1 MTNIFDPAREQQ
13 QITPLAE
20 RLSETPRTPAQL
32 AWRRF
37 LDNRLAVVSAIFLL
51 GVAVVALFAPLLA
64 THLPNAID
72 LSSSRQAPNEE
83 HWFGTDS
90 SGRDVYSRI
99 IFGTRVSLAVGM
111 AAAVAA
117 AVLGLI
123 VGMVAG
129 LLGGWVDAV
138 FMRLADIILSFPTL
152 LVVLALV
159 ALTGPSIY
167 TIILAIGMFEWP
179 TTARVVRSV
188 ALTARELDYVSAS
201 RNFGAG
207 TLHMVRTHILPVV
220 ISPLTVVGTVL
231 VARAIMLEATLS
243 FLGLGVAPPTA
254 TWGGMLNEAQNI
266 SVLQNMP
273 WLWISSGLAIALVVM
288 AVNFFGDGLRD
299 AQDPRSRR

>member
-1 MTNIFDPAREQQ
+1 MTDKSTPAGEQQ
-13 QITPLAE
+13 LRQPLSE
-20 RLSETPRTPAQL
+20 RLTETVRTPGQL

-37 LDNRLAVVSAIFLL
+37 LDNRLAVVSALL
-51 GVAVVALFAPLLA
+51 LLLVVAVAFLAPVLA
-64 THLPNAID
+64 THHPNAID
-72 LSSSRQAPNEE
+72 LSSSRQAPSAE

-99 IFGTRVSLAVGM
+99 IFGTQVSLTVGVV
-111 AAAVAA
+111 AAVT
-117 AVLGLI
+117 AVVVGLI
-123 VGMVAG
+123 VGMIAG
-129 LLGGWVDAV
+129 LLRGWVDAV

-167 TIILAIGMFEWP
+167 TIILAIGLFEWP
-179 TTARVVRSV
+179 ATARIVRSV
-188 ALTARELDYVSAS
+188 TLTARELDYVSAAQ
-201 RNFGAG
+201 NFGAG
-207 TLHMVRTHILPVV
+207 TWHIVRTHVLPVV
-220 ISPLTVVGTVL
+220 ISPLTVAGTVL

-273 WLWISSGLAIALVVM
+273 WLWLSAGLAIALVVM
-288 AVNFFGDGLRD
+288 AVNFLGDGLRD
-299 AQDPRSRR
+299 AQDPRNRG